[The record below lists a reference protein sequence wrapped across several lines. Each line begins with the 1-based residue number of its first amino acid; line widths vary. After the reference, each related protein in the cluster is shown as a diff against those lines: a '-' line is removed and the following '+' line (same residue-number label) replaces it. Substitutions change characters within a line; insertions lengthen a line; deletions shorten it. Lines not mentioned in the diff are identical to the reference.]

1 MYPLKEKIIPTEVA
15 LVLHGILMSS
25 VNLVLFE
32 STDQL
37 NEPFFGFVG
46 GEFCHPFSPWVKCI
60 WFSINLKL
68 SFKSSLGYLVNL
80 GYTSYT

>member
-46 GEFCHPFSPWVKCI
+46 GGV
-60 WFSINLKL
+60 L
-68 SFKSSLGYLVNL
+68 SSLFSMGEMHLVFH
-80 GYTSYT
+80 